1 MGDLEKLN
9 LRGPVHTVTTERQT
23 STGSSIEKKE
33 FDVHGR
39 LIRLVCC
46 VHDCVDSA
54 KQCEREFQRVVNH
67 PAPNLAL
74 VNNYPPAGL
83 NINSTSPFGF
93 IQDKGNS
100 KVMNSEKFRQFRAHV
115 RFSF

>member
-1 MGDLEKLN
+1 MGMRVRVRE
-9 LRGPVHTVTTERQT
+9 GE
-23 STGSSIEKKE
+23 SIE
-33 FDVHGR
+33 VR
-39 LIRLVCC
+39 
-46 VHDCVDSA
+46 VDGTNI
-54 KQCEREFQRVVNH
+54 FNH

-100 KVMNSEKFRQFRAHV
+100 TVMNSEKFRQFRAHV